1 MIKKIKLYKAKLQT
15 VQNKIDNLILAIAE
29 SNSKNVISILSKLEI
44 EQEQLENEIKKAECE
59 LEFHEIDESKFRDA
73 YITARKQ
80 FLSGELYEKQILIN
94 HFVNKVVVYKEH
106 IEVYINKLPMNI
118 IKLDEGVFTT
128 QWGKKKRK
136 KKTTTKPKMT

>member
-59 LEFHEIDESKFRDA
+59 MEFHEID
-73 YITARKQ
+73 
-80 FLSGELYEKQILIN
+80 
-94 HFVNKVVVYKEH
+94 
-106 IEVYINKLPMNI
+106 
-118 IKLDEGVFTT
+118 
-128 QWGKKKRK
+128 
-136 KKTTTKPKMT
+136 